1 MKSKINPI
9 VQFVILVTVSLGISF
24 YLHTLL
30 LETNG
35 HPKHD
40 NRIFLSYFVNGI
52 LAGLIYGLLY
62 IYRYKLKNYVGFL
75 FMGGSFL
82 KFIFF
87 FILFYPGYKADGEM
101 SRLEFFAF
109 FVPYGI
115 CLVLETVFTAKMLQ
129 KLDETA
135 P

>member
-1 MKSKINPI
+1 VSI
-9 VQFVILVTVSLGISF
+9 SLGLAF
-24 YLHTLL
+24 YLHTFL
-30 LETNG
+30 LETNS
-35 HPKHD
+35 HSKYD
-40 NRIFLSYFVNGI
+40 NQIILTYLVNGI

-62 IYRYKLKNYVGFL
+62 YYRYKLKNYVGFL

-87 FILFYPGYKADGEM
+87 FILFYPAYKADGEM

-129 KLDETA
+129 KLDETS